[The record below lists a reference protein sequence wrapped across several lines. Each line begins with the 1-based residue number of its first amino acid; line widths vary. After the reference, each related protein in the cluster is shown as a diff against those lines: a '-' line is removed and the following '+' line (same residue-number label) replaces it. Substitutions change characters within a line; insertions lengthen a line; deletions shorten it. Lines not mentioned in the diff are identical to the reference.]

1 MNYEKINY
9 LLSGIDK
16 SKKKFF
22 NYNSR
27 DKNLNDNENVIK
39 KNEPDKKISKI
50 KSNNR
55 CKNNFNI
62 GFNFSKKI
70 ICIKKFKNK
79 NIKNI
84 SKTNISKTSSIKN
97 KEIQYTKESIIND
110 NPYKKNYCKKKSII
124 GFNYRKKPNINKTK
138 NNPEK
143 HKIKIMN
150 NIKNQI
156 KFNQISNEHI
166 VKSEKISPLKIK
178 NISKNIKNNYISKDK
193 DKKSEKDDVN
203 EKKI

>member
-1 MNYEKINY
+1 MTNKSKIINKSNIFTNNISINSIKPLKKNFYYITNRNDKKLNYEKINY

-39 KNEPDKKISKI
+39 KNEPDKKISKN

-97 KEIQYTKESIIND
+97 KEIQYTKDSIIND

-143 HKIKIMN
+143 NK
-150 NIKNQI
+150 
-156 KFNQISNEHI
+156 
-166 VKSEKISPLKIK
+166 
-178 NISKNIKNNYISKDK
+178 
-193 DKKSEKDDVN
+193 
-203 EKKI
+203 